1 MPHSSSQKCTNK
13 RKNQYLP
20 TPQAGS
26 SRKVRPR
33 LTQSSPAPALRSSP
47 PPLLPSNADPFH
59 PEKANRVPTDE
70 MVGLWLATIV
80 SCDHR
85 QDSALAVET
94 IRKTMNIDLHWERI
108 LQAAGHPIRQHLD
121 KTEAAKDLRA
131 FVERTLRDELPFKL
145 CWILAQTVKNAAHL
159 AKLQQLLRLASEE
172 YRGPLMTPSHRK
184 QFQDLTNAWYLP
196 NAGSSSV
203 ALRNE
208 LLSTAQHQPQ
218 EEVEV
223 PDLEPRANLRPEHHA
238 NRRGASL
245 PADEDPRTNN
255 SPEAQPARRVE
266 SSSSRSQ
273 ADLNPQSTPL
283 LQPENLAG
291 DRGPDVLHWELS
303 RIRRTLAPR
312 VAWFL
317 DEERLRTMRGKDLLP
332 DLIDDGRSLFAWYKL
347 DELIEASGTRDPYAM
362 HVERSWKRLDL
373 NEKDAWENRFMRF
386 RIQRIPI
393 EHVRQRLEISG
404 ASLASTTPAPLAP
417 STATAPTASLQEPS
431 VKVEIVELSSDD
443 DGSEEEQKPSLTS
456 YLELELRR
464 GSTCYETAQPLGKA
478 SDTGPIPFAAE
489 PTTGTPEPGAAS
501 SNP

>member
-13 RKNQYLP
+13 RKLP
-20 TPQAGS
+20 ESTPSPDAVIAS
-26 SRKVRPR
+26 SSSEELTSSASSIKRRP
-33 LTQSSPAPALRSSP
+33 
-47 PPLLPSNADPFH
+47 LPSGKGKPG
-59 PEKANRVPTDE
+59 ANGRD
-70 MVGLWLATIV
+70 
-80 SCDHR
+80 
-85 QDSALAVET
+85 ET